1 MLTSGLFA
9 VTYLLLLR
17 LSLSALSSAISSSF
31 TPYSYSSR
39 YDGPR
44 SDPVRCSRRSAL
56 PLLFRV
62 SYPNK
67 CICRLWLNRVFNA
80 NDICN
85 RTMSFLQSAYRT
97 PCNSDQQ
104 DNFERYEF
112 HRCISVFFQ
121 LPAFTV
127 SSHVR
132 TSIDSASNLI
142 SPSSLIF
149 ASSLDNE
156 VR

>member
-1 MLTSGLFA
+1 MILRFLYHNCAGERIWRKARGFPA
-9 VTYLLLLR
+9 V
-17 LSLSALSSAISSSF
+17 
-31 TPYSYSSR
+31 
-39 YDGPR
+39 GQG
-44 SDPVRCSRRSAL
+44 V
-56 PLLFRV
+56 
-62 SYPNK
+62 YPNR

-142 SPSSLIF
+142 SPSFLIF